1 MRARPFLYV
10 GEGSGR
16 AGEAVRRE
24 FLPCGRRELF
34 LGMEGGAFFG
44 MQLEVGRLLSGMAA

>member
-44 MQLEVGRLLSGMAA
+44 MQLEAGRWLSGMAA

>member
-1 MRARPFLYV
+1 MYV

-34 LGMEGGAFFG
+34 GDGGWVGVGG
-44 MQLEVGRLLSGMAA
+44 MQLEAGRWLSGMAA